1 MDTKNKD
8 SSKDKAEERHEKRGG
23 IKNTDVHYDE
33 KKNERERSDD
43 FFNVYRI
50 KSIILLVF
58 VIVIYIV
65 LFSILNSTK
74 LNSPETKPWILVIEV
89 ILWVVLIVI
98 LVMNVR
104 YFNDKDFNFND
115 TFKHLFDDDK
125 KPEIVVHVDKGH
137 IPEQEHN
144 RCEEPG
150 EVFHVGGNNYTY
162 QEAQDVCSTYD
173 ARLASYDE
181 IEKAYN
187 NGGNWCSYG
196 WSDGQLALFPIQKAI
211 YNELKKVPGHEHDC
225 GRPGVNGGYMKN
237 KNIKFGVNC
246 YGKKPYASDKD
257 LDYMNKHKYLSISD
271 EEIQKKKDE
280 KINKFLISPF
290 NKDKWSDSL

>member
-23 IKNTDVHYDE
+23 IKNTDVDYDE

-104 YFNDKDFNFND
+104 YFNDKDFNFNLLNIFL
-115 TFKHLFDDDK
+115 TMIK
-125 KPEIVVHVDKGH
+125 
-137 IPEQEHN
+137 
-144 RCEEPG
+144 
-150 EVFHVGGNNYTY
+150 
-162 QEAQDVCSTYD
+162 S
-173 ARLASYDE
+173 
-181 IEKAYN
+181 
-187 NGGNWCSYG
+187 
-196 WSDGQLALFPIQKAI
+196 
-211 YNELKKVPGHEHDC
+211 LK
-225 GRPGVNGGYMKN
+225 
-237 KNIKFGVNC
+237 
-246 YGKKPYASDKD
+246 S
-257 LDYMNKHKYLSISD
+257 
-271 EEIQKKKDE
+271 
-280 KINKFLISPF
+280 
-290 NKDKWSDSL
+290 